1 MNLALPL
8 LSLAA
13 FATAMMA
20 GLFYAFQWLVMPGLN
35 ATESL
40 MAVKSMQAINLA
52 VRNVFF
58 MFAFFGPLVL
68 GAVAALLYLGSS
80 HSTPALCTWASFL
93 AYAVGAFGITMMFNI
108 PLNNSLAAA
117 SPTAATAGEIWRTF
131 YDPWMFWNL
140 VRTIVSIVSLL
151 LFAAALW
158 FEASIRQSAE
168 RRMHVAAFAHP
179 NVSNIRWGPR
189 TENEAA

>member
-1 MNLALPL
+1 MEPRLASLRDRGWRKSAQTEGVTGVEAMNLTLPF

-13 FATAMMA
+13 FATALMA

-35 ATESL
+35 ATEPL
-40 MAVKSMQAINLA
+40 AAVKSMQAINLA

-68 GAVAALLYLGSS
+68 GGITALLYLASWRSS
-80 HSTPALCTWASFL
+80 PALCAWAGFL
-93 AYAVGAFGITMMFNI
+93 AYALGAFGITVMFNI
-108 PLNNSLAAA
+108 PLNDSLAAA

-140 VRTIVSIVSLL
+140 VRTILSAVALL

-158 FEASIRQSAE
+158 AEATLGP
-168 RRMHVAAFAHP
+168 AA
-179 NVSNIRWGPR
+179 
-189 TENEAA
+189 

>member
-1 MNLALPL
+1 MSLTLLL

-35 ATESL
+35 ATEPL
-40 MAVKSMQAINLA
+40 AAVRSMQAINLA

-68 GAVAALLYLGSS
+68 GGISVVLYLASWRNA
-80 HSTPALCTWASFL
+80 PALCAWAGFL
-93 AYAVGAFGITMMFNI
+93 AYALGAFGITVVFNI

-117 SPTAATAGEIWRTF
+117 SPAAATAGEIWRTF

-140 VRTIVSIVSLL
+140 VRTIMSIVSLL

-158 FEASIRQSAE
+158 FEASMRQSA
-168 RRMHVAAFAHP
+168 
-179 NVSNIRWGPR
+179 
-189 TENEAA
+189 

>member
-1 MNLALPL
+1 MNLTLPF

-13 FATAMMA
+13 FATALMA
-20 GLFYAFQWLVMPGLN
+20 GLFYSFQWLTMPGLN
-35 ATESL
+35 AAEPL
-40 MAVKSMQAINLA
+40 AAVKSMQAINLA

-68 GAVAALLYLGSS
+68 GAIAALLYLGSWRS
-80 HSTPALCTWASFL
+80 APALYAWAGFL
-93 AYAVGAFGITMMFNI
+93 AYAVGAFGITVVFNI
-108 PLNNSLAAA
+108 PLNNTLAAA

-140 VRTIVSIVSLL
+140 VRTIMSIVSLL

-158 FEASIRQSAE
+158 FEASMRQSA
-168 RRMHVAAFAHP
+168 
-179 NVSNIRWGPR
+179 
-189 TENEAA
+189 